1 MSNGA
6 FCSSPK
12 EVFCHCTSHNYYTC
26 KIKRKNW
33 SHIACTKKVIN
44 EAFSQPFTVEQIQW
58 FSSFNHNY
66 SQKIFNEVFKDW
78 SKTLWKC
85 NSPSYKVVHLLF
97 KSALKAEYFQFKNA
111 KKLPKETLGL
121 QEHKRRDLKL
131 HSYHCTERLVSKT
144 LWAQEKPT

>member
-1 MSNGA
+1 MFKSQGSFLPLHKSQLLHLQNKK
-6 FCSSPK
+6 K
-12 EVFCHCTSHNYYTC
+12 ELITHCMYKESY
-26 KIKRKNW
+26 KW
-33 SHIACTKKVIN
+33 GF
-44 EAFSQPFTVEQIQW
+44 FSTIYCRANPMV
-58 FSSFNHNY
+58 FNHNY